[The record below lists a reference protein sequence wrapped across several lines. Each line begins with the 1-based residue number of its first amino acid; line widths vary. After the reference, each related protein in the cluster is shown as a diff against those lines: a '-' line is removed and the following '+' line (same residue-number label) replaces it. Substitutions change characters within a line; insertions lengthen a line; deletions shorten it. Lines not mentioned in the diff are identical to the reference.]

1 MVLKSECHAT
11 RSYFLERLRDFTLF
25 SPFLLPL
32 NICNLLCPFVQQ
44 GFLCASLL
52 VDVVILVLMWE
63 GACVPM
69 LIGQKAPK
77 CRMVGNIGNLL
88 GTETRTSNSLN
99 SIIIC
104 QRVSQQQRKNNITRT
119 ITSVVPKSFLML
131 TFYSLFKYII
141 LEYLF
146 VTISWGKGTLKIPS
160 IGFLPFILIV
170 SKVLFFKRH
179 FKWPTYAIFWELFF
193 FIYQSWR

>member
-1 MVLKSECHAT
+1 ME
-11 RSYFLERLRDFTLF
+11 
-25 SPFLLPL
+25 
-32 NICNLLCPFVQQ
+32 
-44 GFLCASLL
+44 
-52 VDVVILVLMWE
+52 VVILVLMWE

-69 LIGQKAPK
+69 LIGKKAPK

-119 ITSVVPKSFLML
+119 ITSVVAKSFVML

-146 VTISWGKGTLKIPS
+146 VTISWGRG
-160 IGFLPFILIV
+160 
-170 SKVLFFKRH
+170 R
-179 FKWPTYAIFWELFF
+179 
-193 FIYQSWR
+193 